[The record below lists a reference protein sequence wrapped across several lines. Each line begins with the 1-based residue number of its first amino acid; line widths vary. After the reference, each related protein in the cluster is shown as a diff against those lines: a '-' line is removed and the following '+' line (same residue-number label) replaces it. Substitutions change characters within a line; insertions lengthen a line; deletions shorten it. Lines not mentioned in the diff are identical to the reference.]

1 MPPKTGLPFLHNGE
15 INEKFLRPHNLDGCD
30 VCGDNRGVNN
40 STFGRVKS
48 KEKIF
53 VPLLV
58 FITTIWSSQL
68 GWSQEHKPTADELV
82 EAAESN
88 QFNKLESLVNNHAD
102 INAQGFGG
110 YTALAAAANRGDA
123 KMVEFLLQ
131 HKADPNARNKDGMTP
146 IIMARSVEVI
156 KLLLAG
162 GADINATDSQNTI
175 FWQFLNNH
183 FEQDETGRLQL
194 LLANGVDVTVGA
206 DGLVNFVLSSDDL
219 KDVDLLVPYYINYP
233 KPAGR
238 LRLEGALGAARDCN
252 RSKMVFAIVSA
263 AIRIESHP
271 LHKAAATGD
280 DATVRSLLVAHPD
293 SINEKGVIGWT
304 ALHIAALTDQP
315 IVAETLLRNHAD
327 PDALDDVGNTP
338 LSWAVFFGHGKM
350 VEVLLRNKA
359 NKEITGRAD
368 RNFYDGGRNTPLD
381 FAIERGFTSIAEMLI
396 ADGANLNTNPNK
408 IGACAGATPLHVAAS
423 LGNADVIKLLLAH
436 GADVNARE
444 RWPQTSPF
452 GTSALDIAVKG
463 DSPESVRLLIANGAS
478 LEAQMDGGDTLFDLW
493 ASNGNP
499 AIADQLLA
507 AGCDINGKNDE
518 GKTPLHIAIVSG
530 KKQQAIQWL
539 LDHKAD
545 INAKD
550 GSGSTPLHYAVRC
563 GVERVRLLL
572 DHNADVNALD
582 FKGETA
588 LGELREFAWKWSGHF
603 SPFEYDAVVKLLLAH
618 GAKDSSPANSPAQV
632 TIPSGV
638 TSIGAS
644 AFIYNSDL
652 RSITI
657 PTGVTSIG
665 AHAFDGCAN
674 LTSVTIPA
682 SVTSIGNEAFRDCGL
697 TNLAIPKG
705 VVSIGEGAFYGCRH
719 LTNVVIPPGVT
730 SIEDF
735 TFYLCD
741 ALTSVTIPASVNHI
755 DSGAFT
761 YCDHL
766 TSVYF
771 EGNAPPRA
779 PEFWA
784 PINNLTIYYR
794 ANAVG
799 FTNPWNGWRTK
810 VYSPGPATATHD

>member
-1 MPPKTGLPFLHNGE
+1 MA
-15 INEKFLRPHNLDGCD
+15 RPEPRSFFASGHELDRCN
-30 VCGDNRGVNN
+30 VCGDNRRVDK
-40 STFGRVKS
+40 SPFGRIKT

-53 VPLLV
+53 VPLVVL
-58 FITTIWSSQL
+58 ITTIWSLQL
-68 GWSQEHKPTADELV
+68 GWSQEQKSTADELV
-82 EAAESN
+82 EAAA
-88 QFNKLESLVNNHAD
+88 FNWPEKLELLVNNHAD
-102 INAQGFGG
+102 VNAPGFDGR
-110 YTALAAAANRGDA
+110 TALAAAANRGDA
-123 KMVEFLLQ
+123 KMVEFLLK

-156 KLLLAG
+156 KLLLAS

-408 IGACAGATPLHVAAS
+408 IGACAGATPIHVAAS

-452 GTSALDIAVKG
+452 GTSALDLAVAG

-478 LEAQMDGGDTLFDLW
+478 LEAEMSGGDTLFHLW
-493 ASNGNP
+493 AEKGNP

-507 AGCDINGKNDE
+507 AGCDINAKNDD
-518 GKTPLHIAIVSG
+518 GKTPLHLAIFLWH
-530 KKQQAIQWL
+530 QWQPTTQAIQWL
-539 LDHKAD
+539 LDHKAETNTKD
-545 INAKD
+545 KD
-550 GSGSTPLHYAVRC
+550 GETPLHLAANFSGAEV
-563 GVERVRLLL
+563 VRLLL

-582 FKGETA
+582 KEGKTPLMA
-588 LGELREFAWKWSGHF
+588 LRDYAWQF
-603 SPFEYDAVVKLLLAH
+603 RDNITPLDYDAVVKLLLAH
-618 GAKDSSPANSPAQV
+618 GAKDSAAYSLGSQNYLLITPDLTKTQSAPAVPFTVKNVSNQDIIV
-632 TIPSGV
+632 DINNVVVYLYGNV
-638 TSIGAS
+638 R
-644 AFIYNSDL
+644 F
-652 RSITI
+652 
-657 PTGVTSIG
+657 
-665 AHAFDGCAN
+665 
-674 LTSVTIPA
+674 
-682 SVTSIGNEAFRDCGL
+682 NEAR
-697 TNLAIPKG
+697 ARYA
-705 VVSIGEGAFYGCRH
+705 VSRYLKISEPILKPGE
-719 LTNVVIPPGVT
+719 
-730 SIEDF
+730 SIHDDWHAVNQ
-735 TFYLCD
+735 TFY
-741 ALTSVTIPASVNHI
+741 ALTGYEMPRERYKPGDKII
-755 DSGAFT
+755 YMIGGRISGT
-761 YCDHL
+761 DKI
-766 TSVYF
+766 F
-771 EGNAPPRA
+771 ECYSAPFELP
-779 PEFWA
+779 PLPQSKPPSKW
-784 PINNLTIYYR
+784 
-794 ANAVG
+794 
-799 FTNPWNGWRTK
+799 K
-810 VYSPGPATATHD
+810 